1 MLRSGGT
8 GLWVF
13 FGRQSVCC
21 LRHSGAF
28 SCGRLSSLREH
39 QVKSSQSL
47 RIVSMMVLC
56 VTTSSRAAESK

>member
-1 MLRSGGT
+1 MVGRVFGYSLGGS
-8 GLWVF
+8 LF
-13 FGRQSVCC
+13 AASVIVA
-21 LRHSGAF
+21 HSRVVVYPR
-28 SCGRLSSLREH
+28 CVEH